1 MIVDIDNDLSRLIN
15 QVYTEKKQNTTG
27 AAVKTIPS
35 SCLKDFD
42 QVNSRNNTSLGI
54 IMHSFRRDD
63 LTENETRFDKYI
75 AGTRSQTSSDGYYGV
90 EFGSETNTDS
100 SINHLSWASDN
111 KRGNINK
118 SMHDIQANVEYLN
131 DSTTTLIESEKE
143 NGQAI
148 KYDEDID
155 KMTSAIMEG
164 CLQRK
169 GAKQYDSLAFCW
181 LWDFA
186 GEKDYYATHQV
197 FLSTCAVYLLVTD
210 SLEFNTSKMLWTDI
224 EDSARKSYNR

>member
-27 AAVKTIPS
+27 EAVQTIPLS
-35 SCLKDFD
+35 SLKDFD
-42 QVNSRNNTSLGI
+42 QVNSSNNTPLIVFKRSVRL
-54 IMHSFRRDD
+54 DD
-63 LTENETRFDKYI
+63 LAEYETCLNKDI
-75 AGTRSQTSSDGYYGV
+75 AETGSQTSSDGYYGT
-90 EFGSETNTDS
+90 EFGSETNTD
-100 SINHLSWASDN
+100 NLSWESDN
-111 KRGNINK
+111 QRGNINK

-131 DSTTTLIESEKE
+131 DSTTLIENEKE
-143 NGQAI
+143 NGEAVE
-148 KYDEDID
+148 YDEDIN

-164 CLQRK
+164 CLHRK